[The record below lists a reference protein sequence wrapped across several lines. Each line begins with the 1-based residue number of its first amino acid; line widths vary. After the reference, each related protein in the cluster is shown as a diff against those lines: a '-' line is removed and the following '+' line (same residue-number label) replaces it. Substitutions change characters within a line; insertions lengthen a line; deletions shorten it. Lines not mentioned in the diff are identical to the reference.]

1 MTRLAQLRA
10 RREQLLARCAGQR
23 AELAERIAELRGRG
37 PRSGRVSAEG
47 IAGGA
52 ARHRLPWI
60 ALLWG
65 AMLLGRARDVLSVLL
80 FVRSAV
86 RLTVHAGQLL
96 RGVAPRRVPRPGAA
110 AHAGPPPGTRRA
122 GRS

>member
-1 MTRLAQLRA
+1 MTRLADLRA

-23 AELAERIAELRGRG
+23 AELAQRIAELRGRG
-37 PRSGRVSAEG
+37 PRSAQAGAQGS
-47 IAGGA
+47 AGGA
-52 ARHRLPWI
+52 GRQRLPWI

-65 AMLLGRARDVLSVLL
+65 AMLLGRAREVLSVLL
-80 FVRSAV
+80 FARSAV

-96 RGVAPRRVPRPGAA
+96 RGVAARRAPRPAHA
-110 AHAGPPPGTRRA
+110 AHAGPTPGARQA